1 MSAEFQAYI
10 DQVVKTLASK
20 EDINSLKVLINDQ
33 NQLIRSLDLKVLKL
47 EEKVEENNF
56 TIKNLEEKVSKL
68 EGDQKFL
75 NEQDDL
81 RCRKIDDLEHYGRR
95 ECLRFDRFE
104 VSDAESTAD
113 CCKIV
118 KDYIK
123 HELKV
128 ELNDDD
134 YYRIHRI
141 GLKRDKNGNK
151 YQQSIVHEFKNFLSR
166 TQVYRARKRKA
177 KISVRL
183 DLTKRRSDLRNSA
196 YQRVREHPKIN
207 FVCADINCSLCV
219 CLRGNGGFKYFNT
232 MEELEK
238 IFSDLSD

>member
-1 MSAEFQAYI
+1 M
-10 DQVVKTLASK
+10 
-20 EDINSLKVLINDQ
+20 KVLINDQ
-33 NQLIRSLDLKVLKL
+33 NQLIKSLDLKVLKL

-56 TIKNLEEKVSKL
+56 TIKNLEEKVRKL
-68 EGDQKFL
+68 EDDQKFL

-81 RCRKIDDLEHYGRR
+81 RCRKIDDLEQYGRR
-95 ECLRFDRFE
+95 ECLRFDGFE
-104 VSDAESTAD
+104 VSDAESSAD

-123 HELKV
+123 NELKV

-141 GLKRDKNGNK
+141 GLKREKNGNK
-151 YQQSIVHEFKNFLSR
+151 YQQIIVKFKNFSSR

-196 YQRVREHPKIN
+196 YERVREHPKIN

-238 IFSDLSD
+238 KFSDLSD